1 MIFKSVQKKTFCPF
15 PFSPCPRPPWTCSA
29 QQERQKGEKPRK
41 KLEKKMWYMSKI
53 AHPWFSRTVV
63 TRPARPAAAT
73 TAASPSARRRQRGGS
88 IWSSRPLQNL
98 TAFKR
103 PKKSVQLKKNFLL
116 KRHFLCCSMGRS
128 ERGPYRSPIPGTIR
142 KTTSCHSPQSLSTKN
157 FFINNPNFTKSRFQ
171 TTLE

>member
-1 MIFKSVQKKTFCPF
+1 MPHGLAIKRPAKKNNDFQKCAKKTLCPF

-29 QQERQKGEKPRK
+29 QQERQKGGKPRE
-41 KLEKKMWYMSKI
+41 KLEKKMWYMSKM

-103 PKKSVQLKKNFLL
+103 PKKSVQLKKPF
-116 KRHFLCCSMGRS
+116 FWSGIFYAVQWADRS
-128 ERGPYRSPIPGTIR
+128 EAPTDSLFLALSERLLVATLHNHYRL
-142 KTTSCHSPQSLSTKN
+142 K
-157 FFINNPNFTKSRFQ
+157 FF
-171 TTLE
+171 L